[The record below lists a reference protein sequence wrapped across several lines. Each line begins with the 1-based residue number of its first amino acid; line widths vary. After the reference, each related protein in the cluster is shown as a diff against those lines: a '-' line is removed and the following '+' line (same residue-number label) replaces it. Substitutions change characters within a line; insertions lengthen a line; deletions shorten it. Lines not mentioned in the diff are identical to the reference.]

1 MKVLN
6 FLLAALLEAQKVDKG
21 PTRGPRGRGRKL
33 QELQALYQSQLK
45 QNESRILERASE
57 LEEDSELSRALSFS
71 FLEQF
76 SKVAFLQFF
85 FCSYSFSTKLGENQ
99 PETRTTICS
108 FRSMTTAIWSSNNS
122 TITWQLLKIPPTTSY
137 QTTISF
143 WSTAAIATCSIKR

>member
-76 SKVAFLQFF
+76 SKVAFFYTFLFLF
-85 FCSYSFSTKLGENQ
+85 V
-99 PETRTTICS
+99 
-108 FRSMTTAIWSSNNS
+108 
-122 TITWQLLKIPPTTSY
+122 
-137 QTTISF
+137 
-143 WSTAAIATCSIKR
+143 